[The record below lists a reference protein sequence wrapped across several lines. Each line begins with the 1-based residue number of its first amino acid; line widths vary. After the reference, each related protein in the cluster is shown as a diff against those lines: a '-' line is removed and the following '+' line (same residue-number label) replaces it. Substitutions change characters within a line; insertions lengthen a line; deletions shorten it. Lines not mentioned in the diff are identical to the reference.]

1 MAYENHLELQTPHRV
16 VMEDR
21 SSLSVSGVVEVERF
35 DEETAVLHTSRGTLV
50 VRGRELHLRK
60 LTPDGGQVAVEG
72 TVDALIFGD
81 GGGNRSVL
89 ARLFG

>member
-1 MAYENHLELQTPHRV
+1 MERNAAQEQPQKLTV
-16 VMEDR
+16 EDR
-21 SSLSVSGVVEVERF
+21 SRLSLSGVQEVERF

-81 GGGNRSVL
+81 GGGNRSFL